1 MRTTIF
7 RSSCLVMAIAGAL
20 VAPAAL
26 SGQRAQPER
35 THQVRRGDTLWRIA
49 ADSLG
54 DGERWREIIALNP
67 PLRTTALV
75 IGTKIRLPATRP
87 GGRSTNPPAT
97 PPAIVTQPDTGRAPV
112 VVPRRDTG
120 RTIFYGVRPAGGFTP
135 LESTRAASPPVPA
148 GVFEAVSAP
157 FVAEGSVLDEGGYC
171 VGVGVPGDAPSRGVL
186 LHGSMTVQLP
196 AGTSAPEGS
205 RWLLVRRG
213 PFLTGFGPVG
223 IPTGIIR
230 LTSGGSPGAAG
241 VRAEVVAQFDAMRCG
256 DVILPLPPT
265 PVVPSGPLTA
275 VENGARGQVLW
286 IASESQLPTL
296 QHALIVG
303 IGSAEGVRPG
313 DRVSIYARNGSTVVA
328 TANVIRVDQRTAT
341 VLVVRQSLGAIA
353 AGLSVRV
360 TEKLP

>member
-1 MRTTIF
+1 MKTTIF
-7 RSSCLVMAIAGAL
+7 RSSWLMMVTAGAL

-26 SGQRAQPER
+26 SAQGTPRER

-54 DGERWREIIALNP
+54 DGERWREILALNP
-67 PLRTTALV
+67 PLRTTALA
-75 IGTKIRLPATRP
+75 IGATIRLPATRP
-87 GGRSTNPPAT
+87 GARSGAPPAAAPT
-97 PPAIVTQPDTGRAPV
+97 ATAPETARAPV

-135 LESTRAASPPVPA
+135 LESTRAASPPVNA

-157 FVAEGSVLDEGGYC
+157 FVDESAVLDEGGYC

-213 PFLTGFGPVG
+213 PYLTGHGPVG

-241 VRAEVVAQFDAMRCG
+241 VPAEVVAQFDAMRCG

-265 PVVPSGPLTA
+265 PVVPTGPLTA

-303 IGSAEGVRPG
+303 IGAAAGVRPG
-313 DRVSIYARNGSTVVA
+313 DRVSIYATNGSTVVA
-328 TANVIRVDQRTAT
+328 TANVIRVDQHSAT
-341 VLVVRQSLGAIA
+341 VLVVRQSLGALA
-353 AGLSVRV
+353 AGLAVRV